1 MGAAAVQ
8 SISVLELFGL
18 DQAGKAVELIDVRP
32 REMFERLRAEFARS
46 VPLEGLD
53 PHACMAAREL
63 PADAALYVIC
73 QAGAR
78 SVEACEK
85 FLAAGFANVVNVE
98 GGTKAWSK
106 AKLPV
111 IRGARVATIME
122 QVQITAGSLV
132 LIGIGLS
139 LAVHP
144 GFLALSAFVGA
155 GLVFAGATGTCA
167 MGMLLSKM
175 PWNRK
180 PKATT

>member
-8 SISVLELFGL
+8 SISVRELCGL
-18 DQAGKAVELIDVRP
+18 CQGGEAVELIDVRP
-32 REMFERLRAEFARS
+32 RQMFERLRAEFARS

-53 PHACMAAREL
+53 PNVCVAAREL

-73 QAGAR
+73 QSGLR
-78 SVEACEK
+78 STEACER
-85 FLAAGFANVVNVE
+85 FLAAGFENVVNVE
-98 GGTKAWSK
+98 GGTRAWSK

-111 IRGARVATIME
+111 VRGARVVTIME
-122 QVQITAGSLV
+122 QVQITAGSLI

-144 GFLALSAFVGA
+144 GFLGLSAFVGA
-155 GLVFAGATGTCA
+155 GLVFAGVSGTCA
-167 MGMLLSKM
+167 MGMLLSAM

-180 PKATT
+180 PSPTP